1 MNIFLFLRQKVDR
14 ENFGNE
20 NNTKISGTLYVN
32 EYEMETFCGKIA
44 GMYSYQNL
52 LHPDIFPSARF
63 IESELVKIG
72 LEIFHGNKDL
82 GCGITTTG
90 GTESILLAMMTY
102 RNIGMKKGIKW
113 PEM

>member
-1 MNIFLFLRQKVDR
+1 M
-14 ENFGNE
+14 EN
-20 NNTKISGTLYVN
+20 
-32 EYEMETFCGKIA
+32 FCGKIA

-63 IESELVKIG
+63 IESELIKIG
-72 LEIFHGNKDL
+72 LEIFHGNKET

-90 GTESILLAMMTY
+90 GTESILLAMMVY
-102 RNIGMKKGIKW
+102 RNIGMEKGIKW